1 VKLGRLVKMVELNK
15 NKSKAT
21 ETKRLR
27 ELIKKERRTPIFL
40 YSLNERLTR
49 ILKSPN
55 FIDSI
60 LVLIAFFS
68 AAIGLPFYPIPI
80 IALIAVGLFFSTLK
94 KPFLGLIFMIFLI
107 MPMILYQMP
116 ALSWIYLLIMA
127 ASLIYG
133 YMYYRTIF
141 FIYAI
146 ISVAFSPSGYIF
158 AIPLFTTSILM
169 LGYKRAITLAVV
181 FVIAVAL
188 LSGISGVQNTA
199 YIIYNAKEGY
209 ASGVTAQLAPFVT
222 PSKPGLSLLNF
233 HSGFDSIAVSFTS
246 QNIINQS
253 NAAIYAL
260 MSVSTVDTEYYI
272 AEMIIFVLLV
282 LGIDT
287 VASGNRSKYRGTY
300 AAMIGIAYPLFA
312 YALSYVSGININI
325 IPMAIGTLI
334 ALGIIFLME
343 FFNVKIVYALD
354 IKKQDLRMKFGEAFE
369 DLEEGTVAENFDDI
383 GNYESVKKELTDAI
397 LAPIEERGIS
407 KAYNVRPS
415 KGILLFGPPGTGKT
429 VMMRAL
435 ANEVRAG
442 FFYIK
447 ASNLISAFP
456 GETEKAISN
465 IFKIAKK
472 HSPCVLFFDEVD
484 SIAESRQSV
493 NINESSRQAISQLLI
508 EMDGFQQINNVIIV
522 GATNAPNIMDPAI
535 LRPGRFD
542 RIIYMPPPDFNGRKK
557 IFEIYLK
564 KLPISSKIDYDQLA
578 EKTDRYTGADIKAV
592 CESVAQKVAQEAAS
606 KHKVLEITNEDLM
619 NRIKS
624 TRPSISLSKIENYR
638 KFRMDFERSVYG
650 QQGED
655 EIDEVSL
662 NDVIGLDDAKK
673 VIIDAIEVPLTHP
686 ELVKKYNIKNING
699 VLLFGPPGVGK
710 TMLMR
715 AIKNELH
722 GVTMLELNCAEISQ
736 EGADM
741 AISEIKDIFDRAK
754 DSSPAIILLDE
765 IEEMLLKRGDASEH
779 SSHITSEMLRNI
791 DGISK
796 LESVVLIGTTNKPD
810 AIDPAA
816 LRPGRFDKLIF
827 IKPPGKAHRSE
838 MFNADLNAVPLSEDV
853 SFAKLADMTQNFTGA
868 DIAYVCRE
876 AKSAALEASIK
887 KNAETKITMDML
899 NSIIEKTKPSANEE
913 VLAKYLSFYSKYG
926 ER

>member
-1 VKLGRLVKMVELNK
+1 MVELNK
-15 NKSKAT
+15 DKLKSK
-21 ETKRLR
+21 ETRRLR
-27 ELIKKERRTPIFL
+27 ELIKRERRTPIFL
-40 YSLNERLTR
+40 YWLNERLTR
-49 ILKSPN
+49 ISRSPN

-68 AAIGLPFYPIPI
+68 AAVGLPFYPITI
-80 IALIAVGLFFSTLK
+80 IALIALLLFFSTLR
-94 KPFLGLIFMIFLI
+94 KPFIGLIFMIILI

-116 ALSWIYLLIMA
+116 ALSWIYLMIMA

-158 AIPLFTTSILM
+158 AIPLFMLAVLM
-169 LGYKRAITLAVV
+169 VGYKRALTVAVV
-181 FVIAVAL
+181 FVFAVAL
-188 LSGISGVQNTA
+188 LSGVSGVQNTA
-199 YIIYNAKEGY
+199 YIIYNAKAGY
-209 ASGVTAQLAPFVT
+209 ASAVPSQLAPFVT
-222 PSKPGLSLLNF
+222 PSKPGLYLLNF
-233 HSGFDSIAVSFTS
+233 RSGFDSIAASFTS

-260 MSVSTVDTEYYI
+260 ITASGTDTEYYI
-272 AEMIIFVLLV
+272 AEMIVFVLMV
-282 LGIDT
+282 FGIDA
-287 VASGNRSKYRGTY
+287 VASGSRSKYRGTY

-312 YALSYVSGININI
+312 YSLSFISGISIQI
-325 IPMAIGTLI
+325 VPMAIGTLI

-343 FFNVKIVYALD
+343 FFNIKIVYALD

-369 DLEEGTVAENFDDI
+369 DLEEGNVAENFNDI
-383 GNYESVKKELTDAI
+383 GNYESVKKELTDAV
-397 LAPIEERGIS
+397 LAPIEEKGIS
-407 KAYNVRPS
+407 KAYNVRPA

-442 FFYIK
+442 FFYVK

-472 HSPCVLFFDEVD
+472 HAPCVLFFDEVD
-484 SIAESRQSV
+484 SVAESRQSAT
-493 NINESSRQAISQLLI
+493 INESSRQAISQLLT

-522 GATNAPNIMDPAI
+522 GATNAPNVMDPAI

-542 RIIYMPPPDFNGRKK
+542 KIIYMPPPDFNGRKK

-564 KLPISSKIDYDQLA
+564 KLPISSEINYDELA

-592 CESVAQKVAQEAAS
+592 CESVAQKVAQDAAS
-606 KHKVLEITNEDLM
+606 KHKVLEITQDDLLG
-619 NRIKS
+619 RIKS
-624 TRPSISLSKIENYR
+624 TRPSVSLSKIENYQ

-650 QQGED
+650 QSGE
-655 EIDEVSL
+655 EQIDEVSL
-662 NDVIGLDDAKK
+662 NDVIGLEDAKK
-673 VIIDAIEVPLTHP
+673 VIVDAIEVPLTHP
-686 ELVKKYNIKNING
+686 ELVKKYKIKNING
-699 VLLFGPPGVGK
+699 VLLFGPPGTGK

-715 AIKNELH
+715 AIKSELG

-736 EGADM
+736 EGPEK
-741 AISEIKDIFDRAK
+741 AISEIKDTFDRAR
-754 DSSPAIILLDE
+754 DSTPAIILLDE
-765 IEEMLLKRGDASEH
+765 VEEMLLKRGEASEY
-779 SSHITSEMLRNI
+779 SSQITSEMLRNI

-796 LESVVLIGTTNKPD
+796 LESVVLIGTTNRPD

-827 IKPPGKAHRSE
+827 IKPPGKAQRLE
-838 MFNADLNAVPLSEDV
+838 MFKSDLEAVPLSEDV

-868 DIAYVCRE
+868 DISHICRE

-887 KNAETKITMDML
+887 KDEEIKITMEML
-899 NSIIEKTKPSANEE
+899 NGIIEKTKPSAKED
-913 VLAKYLSFYSKYG
+913 VLASYLSFYSKYG